1 MVYFVETILYSLL
14 CYLGARID
22 ITDDR
27 TNNKV
32 SATSIRSVIADT
44 ITIRKRVYTSSK
56 RATTIRKSADS
67 SPSTAFPISTPKP
80 STVSISMLIAAIIL

>member
-22 ITDDR
+22 IIDDR

-32 SATSIRSVIADT
+32 SASSIRSAT
-44 ITIRKRVYTSSK
+44 AGTTMIRKQVCTSSK

-80 STVSISMLIAAIIL
+80 STVSISMPIAGTIL